1 MAGGSSDQRTLRQQG
16 CMCPVGHQLPNTG
29 MFRSWGRNRSEPSVQ
44 TVHTDRRQQRW
55 LPAFQSAAGM
65 PCNDIWRP
73 ITVRQMLSHVESR
86 SDIEQAVPSQHSF
99 AVATMINPCD
109 LLLFDQASSSATG
122 SGTESPK
129 KRRFVSGREL
139 YEDQESR
146 IDGRLL
152 R

>member
-1 MAGGSSDQRTLRQQG
+1 
-16 CMCPVGHQLPNTG
+16 
-29 MFRSWGRNRSEPSVQ
+29 
-44 TVHTDRRQQRW
+44 
-55 LPAFQSAAGM
+55 
-65 PCNDIWRP
+65 
-73 ITVRQMLSHVESR
+73 MLSHVESR